1 MLKDEIITIIK
12 NNFKEPDTL
21 IADFN
26 KPKYLTLRVNT
37 LKTTQ
42 SEIINF
48 LKINNIE
55 FELASFSDLAV
66 IIKNKKLADIEKL
79 TIYKNGLIYLQSLSS
94 QLPPIILDPKPKT
107 DILDMC
113 AAPGSKTTQIAALIN
128 NDANILA
135 CEKDRYRFEKLNHNL
150 KLQQAKANT
159 LNIDSKTLDNYF
171 QFDNILLDAP
181 CSSFGTIILNNEKS
195 YKYLSKKLIINS
207 SKLQY
212 ELLIKALTILKKGQT
227 MIYSTCSIL
236 SIENEDVLIKA
247 KQKIN
252 FEIVPIEIPNLPLL
266 PTKLKGV
273 ICVRPNEYYEGFFV
287 AKLKKL

>member
-12 NNFKEPDTL
+12 NNFKEYDSL
-21 IADFN
+21 IEDFN

-42 SEIINF
+42 PEIINY
-48 LKINNIE
+48 LNTNNIE
-55 FELASFSDLAV
+55 FEVSTFSNLAI
-66 IIKNKKLADIEKL
+66 IIKNKRLSDIENL
-79 TIYKNGLIYLQSLSS
+79 DIYKKGLIYLQSLSS
-94 QLPPIILDPKPKT
+94 QLPPIILDPKSNT

-113 AAPGSKTTQIAALIN
+113 AAPGSKTTQIASITN
-128 NDANILA
+128 NEANILA
-135 CEKDRYRFEKLNHNL
+135 CEKDKYRFEKLNYNL
-150 KLQQAKANT
+150 TLQQAKANT

-181 CSSFGTIILNNEKS
+181 CSGFGTIDLNNEKS
-195 YKYLSKKLIINS
+195 YKYLSKQLINNS
-207 SKLQY
+207 AKLQY
-212 ELLIKALTILKKGQT
+212 ELLIKALTVLKKGQT
-227 MIYSTCSIL
+227 MVYSTCSIL

-252 FEIVPIEIPNLPLL
+252 FEIIPIEIPNLPLL